1 MALVAG
7 AQGQGVGGKALELLI
22 AHARAALGLRKLLV
36 EVRTDNAI
44 AVRLYSA
51 AGFNRVGV
59 LKNHY
64 RDGEAHHDVLLME
77 RLLEPRSIK

>member
-22 AHARAALGLRKLLV
+22 AHARAALGLRKLLL
-36 EVRTDNAI
+36 EVRADNAI
-44 AVRLYSA
+44 AIRLYSA
-51 AGFNRVGV
+51 AELNQVGV

-64 RDGEAHHDVLLME
+64 YDGENAS
-77 RLLEPRSIK
+77 RCAS